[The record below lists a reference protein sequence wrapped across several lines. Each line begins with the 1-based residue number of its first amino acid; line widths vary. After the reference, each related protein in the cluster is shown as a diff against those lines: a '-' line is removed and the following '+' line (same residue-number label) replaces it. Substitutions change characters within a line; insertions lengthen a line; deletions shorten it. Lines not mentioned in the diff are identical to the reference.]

1 MNSISEGFKNLNA
14 VAAGVQR
21 KVYNQGIN
29 RANRAVQMAMRQE
42 IKEGKHVRSGT
53 LLRSIRTKVV
63 RYRRGKTVL
72 GLVGVQ
78 SNFFGTFRGKK
89 VIAHKI
95 SHFVTNYRRA
105 FWQKY
110 WGGYRHIGEHQPSD
124 YVAKTEM
131 RTRQTAITA
140 VEKAINGAISNSP

>member
-1 MNSISEGFKNLNA
+1 MNSITEGFKNLNA
-14 VAAGVQR
+14 VAANVQK

-29 RANRAVQMAMRQE
+29 RANRAVQMAMRQH
-42 IKEGKHVRSGT
+42 IKNGKHVRTGT

-78 SNFFGTFRGKK
+78 SRFTGEFRGKP

-95 SHFVTNYRRA
+95 AHFVTNYRRA
-105 FWQKY
+105 FWQKWY
-110 WGGYRHIGEHQPSD
+110 GGHRHIGAHQPD
-124 YVAKTEM
+124 DFVAKTEAQ
-131 RTRQTAITA
+131 TRQTAITA
-140 VEKAINGAISNSP
+140 VEKAINGAISNNP